1 MSRAAQITRI
11 YNELRALGHGPRYA
25 WAMAVRG

>member
-1 MSRAAQITRI
+1 MSAATRITRI